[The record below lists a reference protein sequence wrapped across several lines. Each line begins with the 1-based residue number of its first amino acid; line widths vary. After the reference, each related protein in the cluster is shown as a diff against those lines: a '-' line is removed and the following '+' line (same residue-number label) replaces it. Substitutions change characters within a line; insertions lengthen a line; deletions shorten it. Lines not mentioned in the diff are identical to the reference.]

1 MRSANRRL
9 LPTSHVVTYIIP
21 STRSFTSIRRLFKIC
36 VDVVAFESL
45 GRQKINLNT
54 YITVNDSLVLRKK
67 KKTTISKSDETP
79 TIAKQ
84 LLCSMHALLL
94 VNAKLRSTIYKQI
107 FVAILQTAL
116 HFIEVNDH
124 LRVFDIQNDGVITL
138 DDKRRSSSDLIKIP
152 NHFFP
157 VSCLILMDQSKLQKY
172 LYHTNYTFS
181 SIPENILF
189 LNVSCSF

>member
-1 MRSANRRL
+1 MIHWFS
-9 LPTSHVVTYIIP
+9 
-21 STRSFTSIRRLFKIC
+21 
-36 VDVVAFESL
+36 E
-45 GRQKINLNT
+45 
-54 YITVNDSLVLRKK
+54 KK

-84 LLCSMHALLL
+84 LLCSMHVLLL

-138 DDKRRSSSDLIKIP
+138 DDKR
-152 NHFFP
+152 
-157 VSCLILMDQSKLQKY
+157 
-172 LYHTNYTFS
+172 
-181 SIPENILF
+181 
-189 LNVSCSF
+189 